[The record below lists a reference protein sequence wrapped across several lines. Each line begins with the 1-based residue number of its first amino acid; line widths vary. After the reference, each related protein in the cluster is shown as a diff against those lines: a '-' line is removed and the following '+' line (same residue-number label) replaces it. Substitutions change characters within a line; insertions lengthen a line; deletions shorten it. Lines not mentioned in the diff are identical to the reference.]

1 MKVTDEP
8 FLHPGQGADLYLD
21 GKKVGVVGMLH
32 PQAQKDLGFKT
43 PVAVFEIERAAL
55 SLRIIPQSK
64 EISKF
69 PSVRRDFAFV
79 IDKTVSASAL
89 LKEIKAVGGNIVTDA
104 GIFDVFESEVLGDKR
119 SIALGV
125 TLHDN
130 DHTLEDAEVESVVN
144 KILEA
149 VKSKFGAELR
159 Q

>member
-1 MKVTDEP
+1 M
-8 FLHPGQGADLYLD
+8 
-21 GKKVGVVGMLH
+21 
-32 PQAQKDLGFKT
+32 
-43 PVAVFEIERAAL
+43 
-55 SLRIIPQSK
+55 
-64 EISKF
+64 
-69 PSVRRDFAFV
+69 
-79 IDKTVSASAL
+79 
-89 LKEIKAVGGNIVTDA
+89 TDA
-104 GIFDVFESEVLGDKR
+104 GIFDVFESETLGDKR